1 MALANLIIYYAW
13 ENVKSAYNNNK
24 LKISA
29 LTSNDKFGFPG
40 GSYSVSYIQDYFEC
54 IIKKH
59 ETIANNPT
67 VQIYTNK
74 IKNRIVFK
82 IKTGYK
88 LELSSH

>member
-13 ENVKSAYNNNK
+13 ENIKSAYNNNK

-67 VQIYTNK
+67 VQI
-74 IKNRIVFK
+74 RIVISLNIEVILRGLF
-82 IKTGYK
+82 YYDFNN
-88 LELSSH
+88 